1 MHHLSRG
8 AGCSGDD
15 RKGALMI
22 DIGRVFATSWAMLRQ
37 RFWLLLGMFAVFF
50 AIQMV
55 GSMVLG
61 IVLAIMG
68 AAGAVGIGAGLDDPT
83 AITGMGI
90 VFILFMVLFYGAY
103 LVLMLAQQAAMVT
116 LASPLEDAS
125 FGTAMGRGF
134 KSALPFFLIS
144 LILGLGYVA
153 LAVAVFAVA
162 GVASLGSSTAGGVV
176 GVILFL
182 LFLPGIV
189 YLGCR
194 FAVLVPVVAVDQ
206 VFNPIAA
213 IRRSWAVTRGR
224 VLGIFMAI
232 LALGVLTL
240 VVFAI
245 PLGLIFTTAVSGDPG
260 SGLPLLLL
268 LVPFVFLPLFVI
280 YTMFASTFMAALHSE
295 VTGGGSERLEEV
307 FA

>member
-1 MHHLSRG
+1 
-8 AGCSGDD
+8 
-15 RKGALMI
+15 MI
-22 DIGRVFATSWAMLRQ
+22 DIGRVFATSWTMLRQ

-68 AAGAVGIGAGLDDPT
+68 AAGAVGIGAGFDDP
-83 AITGMGI
+83 ASLTGMSI

-116 LASPLEDAS
+116 IASPLEEAS
-125 FGTAMGRGF
+125 FGTAMVRGF
-134 KSALPFFLIS
+134 KSVVPFFIIS
-144 LILGLGYVA
+144 LILGVGYVA
-153 LAVAVFAVA
+153 LAAVVFAVA
-162 GVASLGSSTAGGVV
+162 GVAGLGGGTAGGIV
-176 GVILFL
+176 GGLLLL
-182 LFLPGIV
+182 LFMPVMV

-206 VFNPIAA
+206 VFNPLAA
-213 IRRSWAVTRGR
+213 IRRSWAVTEGR
-224 VLGIFMAI
+224 VLGIFVAN
-232 LALGVLTL
+232 LALGVLA
-240 VVFAI
+240 VVAFGV
-245 PLGLIFTTAVSGDPG
+245 PFGLIFGTAVSGDPG
-260 SGLPLLLL
+260 SGAPLLLL
-268 LVPFVFLPLFVI
+268 LLPLVFLPIFVVFV
-280 YTMFASTFMAALHSE
+280 MFVTSYMATLHSE

>member
-1 MHHLSRG
+1 MHPQQKRQ
-8 AGCSGDD
+8 GDD
-15 RKGALMI
+15 RKGIFMI

-55 GSMVLG
+55 GWIVLT
-61 IVLAIMG
+61 IVLAVMG
-68 AAGAVGIGAGLDDPT
+68 AAGAVGIGAGLDDPA

-90 VFILFMVLFYGAY
+90 FLILVMVLFYCAY
-103 LVLMLAQQAAMVT
+103 LVLLLAQQAAMVT
-116 LASPLEDAS
+116 IASPLEEAS
-125 FGTAMGRGF
+125 FSTAMVRGI
-134 KSALPFFLIS
+134 KSALPFIVIS
-144 LILGLGYVA
+144 VILGIGYVA
-153 LAVAVFAVA
+153 LAALVFGIAAAA
-162 GVASLGSSTAGGVV
+162 GLGGGGAGEIVSIV
-176 GVILFL
+176 LLVLFM
-182 LFLPGIV
+182 PGIV

-213 IRRSWAVTRGR
+213 IRRSWAVTQGR
-224 VLGIFMAI
+224 VLGIFLAL

-240 VVFAI
+240 LVF
-245 PLGLIFTTAVSGDPG
+245 GLPFGLVFTTAINADPA
-260 SGLPLLLL
+260 SGLPLLILL
-268 LVPFVFLPLFVI
+268 LPFVLLPMFVI
-280 YTMFASTFMAALHSE
+280 YTMFASAYAAALHSE